1 MSLRATSPEA
11 YVLNRPEI
19 EMIGCMVIRTSDA
32 GRT

>member
-19 EMIGCMVIRTSDA
+19 EMIGCMVNDDV
-32 GRT
+32 